1 MGARKAYVNRELRWL
16 SFNERVL
23 MASENES
30 IPLME
35 RLKFVGIFSS
45 NLDEFYAVRV
55 GSIHRAL
62 IDPQNHPFKGGG
74 DLKDLLKD
82 ILHEVKRLNAR
93 MDAVIGHLFEE
104 QRNHRICMVDEHT
117 LSDRQREF
125 LDHFAAQ
132 KLRRNLFPILLDPS
146 LEFPYLKHVTLY
158 LAVHM
163 YQSEHPS
170 DFRYALV
177 EVPTDTMARYVELPS
192 RGGWHHIIYLEDV
205 IRLKLNDIFK
215 ALPYDRYDAYTIKIT
230 RDGEYDL
237 TDEITRSLYEKLS
250 TSIKQRSQGDPVRFV
265 YDREMPKHMLSYLM
279 EKAELKECR
288 IIIAGGRYHNV
299 RDLLRFPKV
308 GNQALYFAEQRP
320 LKHHTLSDQHSLLD
334 QIEKRD
340 HLVSL
345 PYHRYDTIIDL
356 LREAALDRKVTSI
369 KMTLYRVPEH
379 SSVIN
384 ALRNAARNGKEVTL
398 YLELQ
403 ARFDEEINM
412 MWTETLTRER
422 HINLISGVEGM
433 KVHSKLALIT
443 RVSGKKQKRIALV
456 GTGNFNENTASQYSD
471 HILLTA
477 NPKLTGEI
485 DQLFLLLE
493 RGFADVKFKHLVVSP
508 FHTRKRFISL
518 IKAEMEQARA
528 GKEASI
534 VLKLNNLVDQQMI
547 KHLVKAEADGVSIT
561 LMIRGICSLAL
572 NKDQKNLRGK
582 ALIDRYLEHTRI
594 VKFHNGGEPLYFLG
608 SADWM
613 ERNLDTRIEVMVPV
627 YSKEIQ
633 DEIEIFLKAHWED
646 TYSSFS
652 IEQNTYNQRH
662 HHSWRNDSWFQ
673 P

>member
-82 ILHEVKRLNAR
+82 ILHEVKRLNVR
-93 MDAVIGHLFEE
+93 MDAVIEQLFE
-104 QRNHRICMVDEHT
+104 QLRNHRICMVDEQT
-117 LSDRQREF
+117 LSVRQREF

-215 ALPYDRYDAYTIKIT
+215 AFPYDRYDAYTIKIT

-265 YDREMPKHMLSYLM
+265 YDREMPKHMLNYLM
-279 EKAELKECR
+279 EKAQLKECR
-288 IIIAGGRYHNV
+288 IIIAGGRYHNA

-308 GNQALYFAEQRP
+308 GNHALYFAEQRP
-320 LKHHTLSDQHSLLD
+320 LKHHTLSDEHSLLD
-334 QIEKRD
+334 QIEQRD

-345 PYHRYDTIIDL
+345 PYHRYDTAMMIATEAVDRLHSTAHSHHRIIIL
-356 LREAALDRKVTSI
+356 ETMGHKV
-369 KMTLYRVPEH
+369 
-379 SSVIN
+379 
-384 ALRNAARNGKEVTL
+384 G
-398 YLELQ
+398 
-403 ARFDEEINM
+403 
-412 MWTETLTRER
+412 W
-422 HINLISGVEGM
+422 
-433 KVHSKLALIT
+433 LALGSGLAGGADVILLPEIPYDEQVVADAIL
-443 RVSGKKQKRIALV
+443 RRSREGKKFSIVVVAEGAISKRMAAIRQEEKDGEEKVEAMLK
-456 GTGNFNENTASQYSD
+456 TRTSELA
-471 HILLTA
+471 A
-477 NPKLTGEI
+477 NLEKLTGRETRVTI
-485 DQLFLLLE
+485 LGYLQRGGTPTPYDRLLST
-493 RGFADVKFKHLVVSP
+493 A
-508 FHTRKRFISL
+508 
-518 IKAEMEQARA
+518 
-528 GKEASI
+528 
-534 VLKLNNLVDQQMI
+534 
-547 KHLVKAEADGVSIT
+547 
-561 LMIRGICSLAL
+561 
-572 NKDQKNLRGK
+572 
-582 ALIDRYLEHTRI
+582 
-594 VKFHNGGEPLYFLG
+594 LG
-608 SADWM
+608 SRCALEIMAENWGHM
-613 ERNLDTRIEVMVPV
+613 MAYQNNKIVPV
-627 YSKEIQ
+627 P
-633 DEIEIFLKAHWED
+633 LKKVAGPVKYIPENHYLVECA
-646 TYSSFS
+646 
-652 IEQNTYNQRH
+652 RH
-662 HHSWRNDSWFQ
+662 MGVCLGS
-673 P
+673 